1 LKKLTVTGSLALVEL
16 ATLEV
21 LASELDEEFSKE
33 EEISELDSAVDKL
46 EEALSVAEALLSPQA
61 HKVINGNRRNVT
73 DLVFMIYPFY
83 IN

>member
-1 LKKLTVTGSLALVEL
+1 LTVTGSLALVEL